1 MPTTTGRETEGG
13 DRMRIYIHAQHA
25 PRAVD
30 DATYERSGG
39 MAWCASLL
47 KALMRGART
56 AVKEQEVLPLK
67 GVACAD
73 A

>member
-13 DRMRIYIHAQHA
+13 DRMRIW
-25 PRAVD
+25 AVD